1 VTDLIVDVPSVRRG
15 SRWLGA
21 AGVLAAA
28 GVVALVVA
36 LPARTSVRSP
46 TTERATAPSTS
57 ALRVIEPAGAP
68 VRVANGAIVWHPV
81 EPRATYRVTV
91 TDTTGATRWT
101 TETPDTSVTLP
112 ASARLEPR
120 ARYYFYVDALR
131 ADGWSV
137 QSGPRTFTT
146 AP

>member
-1 VTDLIVDVPSVRRG
+1 VG
-15 SRWLGA
+15 W
-21 AGVLAAA
+21 
-28 GVVALVVA
+28 
-36 LPARTSVRSP
+36 
-46 TTERATAPSTS
+46 
-57 ALRVIEPAGAP
+57 
-68 VRVANGAIVWHPV
+68 
-81 EPRATYRVTV
+81 ATYRVTV

-101 TETPDTSVTLP
+101 TETPDTAVTLP
-112 ASARLEPR
+112 ASARLEPG